1 MKTIRQ
7 IADELGVSKQAIF
20 KKIDNLGLR
29 QRLTKVNN
37 QWLIDESIEI
47 TIKEAFST
55 TSRSSTYSST
65 DSSTVDRLIDVLKME
80 LNVKNEQ
87 IADLQKL
94 LDQEQQLRMV
104 TAQKQ
109 FLFGTGFGI
118 KETDNKRVYPSPT
131 KQNRVHPTNT
141 RKVSFSL
148 YHIFREKR
156 KERYE

>member
-104 TAQKQ
+104 TEQKLLLLEEKSEEDEQ
-109 FLFGTGFGI
+109 NQQP
-118 KETDNKRVYPSPT
+118 KEDYASSQK
-131 KQNRVHPTNT
+131 
-141 RKVSFSL
+141 KVSFWNWL
-148 YHIFREKR
+148 WNKGN
-156 KERYE
+156 